1 LLFEAEV
8 YDETY
13 EAITDPEVNLV
24 ITNEEGA
31 NFEFTFSRADSYYKL
46 DAGLLPVGDYSW
58 VAKTTVGGKGQT
70 LDGKFTV
77 YPLQFELAQTTA
89 NHKLLNQFA
98 IANGGQ
104 MVLPGEMSGL
114 SELIRNN
121 AEVKSISFE
130 RKQLSDLIDVRWLL
144 AFILLLLSTEW
155 LLRKRSGS
163 Y

>member
-1 LLFEAEV
+1 M
-8 YDETY
+8 
-13 EAITDPEVNLV
+13 
-24 ITNEEGA
+24 
-31 NFEFTFSRADSYYKL
+31 
-46 DAGLLPVGDYSW
+46 
-58 VAKTTVGGKGQT
+58 
-70 LDGKFTV
+70 DGKFTV
-77 YPLQFELAQTTA
+77 YQLQFELAQTTA

-104 MVLPGEMSGL
+104 MVLPREMLGL